1 MLINFSHQY
10 DLPFYIDCNLHT
22 NNIYGFE
29 FFVVN
34 YYGFETKNVFQA
46 NRHQLVAHR
55 VFPIGS
61 VVKNQP
67 ANAGDATDVSS
78 IPGLGRSP
86 GVGNGN
92 PNHDG
97 VIIHLEPDTLEC
109 EVKWASL

>member
-10 DLPFYIDCNLHT
+10 DLPFYIDCKLHT

-46 NRHQLVAHR
+46 NRHQLVAHW
-55 VFPIGS
+55 VFPSGS

-67 ANAGDATDVSS
+67 ANAGDATDMSS
-78 IPGLGRSP
+78 NPGLGRSS
-86 GVGNGN
+86 GDGNDN
-92 PNHDG
+92 SLQYSC
-97 VIIHLEPDTLEC
+97 LENMDRGA
-109 EVKWASL
+109 W